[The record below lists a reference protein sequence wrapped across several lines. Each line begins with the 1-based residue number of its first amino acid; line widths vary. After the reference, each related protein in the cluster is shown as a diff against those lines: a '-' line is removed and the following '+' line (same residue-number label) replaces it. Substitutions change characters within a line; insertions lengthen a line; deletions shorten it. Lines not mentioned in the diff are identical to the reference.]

1 MQGYR
6 VLCLYGRY
14 AQNSCE
20 DRETNLQRVLLRRL
34 RALQPSEST
43 TLLMIAVLVGLTS
56 GIGVWFFRRGTELA
70 EHFFQEVIAY
80 DVLGP
85 VVGAAGIVVV
95 TAVGGLVI
103 GWMMGRFI
111 GQERHKGMPGV
122 IAAVALA
129 GGRLRYWRMPL
140 KTLAAMLS
148 LGVGASLGVEAPSV
162 QIGANLGSMFGQ
174 RLRLSEDR
182 VRLLVAAGSASAIAA
197 IFRAPIAGVFFALE
211 IILTGDFTVSS
222 LGVVVLSAV
231 VSSVFTQAVLGGGPE
246 FGALD
251 YNLGGPLEVPFYV
264 LLGLVLAP
272 VGVLFI
278 RSVFWQEHLWQRV
291 RLSRPLKAA
300 LAGVLMG
307 IIGIFLPQLLGTGR
321 EAMIEVLNGAPYA
334 LGLLLALG
342 LVKVLATTF
351 CLGGGFVG
359 GMFGPALY
367 IGTMVGGA
375 FGVAV
380 ARIAPASA
388 VGDVGAYAIAGM
400 AAMLASIVRAPITS
414 IVLVFE
420 LTNDYHLIV
429 PIMLTTV
436 VCVFLTE
443 RFEPLGVEL
452 RELADKGIHLQHGR
466 DVDVM
471 QSVLV
476 HEAMVSPAPTL
487 RETATLVELRDYL
500 RDQRIRAAAVVDDHG
515 DLIGIATL
523 SDLQKAYESGKGEM
537 LTVGDIATRDVI
549 TALPDE
555 PVWRVVRQMGARD
568 IGRMPVL
575 KPGTRFP
582 VGMLSRPDIMRA
594 YNTAIARKA
603 EVQHA
608 AEQMRLHTLTGAH
621 VVEFHVSE
629 RSPAVN
635 HAIRDVEWPPESV
648 VASIRRNG
656 RLLVPRGDTTLR
668 AGDTVTVVASPEV
681 EREIAGLMGQVG
693 EVRG

>member
-1 MQGYR
+1 MQR
-6 VLCLYGRY
+6 
-14 AQNSCE
+14 A
-20 DRETNLQRVLLRRL
+20 LLRRL

-56 GIGVWFFRRGTELA
+56 GIGVWFFRRGTDLA
-70 EHFFQEVIAY
+70 QHFFQKVIAA

-95 TAVGGLVI
+95 TAVGGLVV
-103 GWMMGRFI
+103 GWGMNRFI
-111 GQERHKGMPGV
+111 GQERYKGMPGV

-197 IFRAPIAGVFFALE
+197 VFRAPIAGVFFALE

-222 LGVVVLSAV
+222 FGVVVLSAV
-231 VSSVFTQAVLGGGPE
+231 ISSVFTQAVLGGGPE

-251 YNLGGPLEVPFYV
+251 YNMGGPLEVPFYV
-264 LLGLVLAP
+264 LLGLLLAP
-272 VGVLFI
+272 IGVLFI
-278 RSVFWQEHLWQRV
+278 RSVFWQEHLWHRV

-367 IGTMVGGA
+367 IGTMLGGA

-380 ARIAPASA
+380 ARIAPASV

-452 RELADKGIHLQHGR
+452 RELADQGIHLQHGR

-471 QSVLV
+471 QSVHV
-476 HEAMVSPAPTL
+476 REAMVSPAPTIH
-487 RETATLVELRDYL
+487 ETATLVELRDYL
-500 RDQRIRAAAVVDDHG
+500 RDQRIRAAAVVNDHRE
-515 DLIGIATL
+515 LIGIATL
-523 SDLQKAYESGKGEM
+523 SDLQKAYESGEGET

-555 PVWRVVRQMGARD
+555 PVWRIVRQMGARD

-582 VGMLSRPDIMRA
+582 IGMLSRPDIMRA

-603 EVQHA
+603 EVQHV

-635 HAIRDVEWPPESV
+635 QTIRDVEWPPESV

-681 EREIAGLMGQVG
+681 EGEIADLLGYGG
-693 EVRG
+693 EVE

>member
-1 MQGYR
+1 M
-6 VLCLYGRY
+6 
-14 AQNSCE
+14 
-20 DRETNLQRVLLRRL
+20 
-34 RALQPSEST
+34 
-43 TLLMIAVLVGLTS
+43 LLMIAVLVGLTS

-70 EHFFQEVIAY
+70 QHFFQKVIAA

-95 TAVGGLVI
+95 TAVGGLVV
-103 GWMMGRFI
+103 GWGMNRFI
-111 GQERHKGMPGV
+111 GQERYKGMPGV

-197 IFRAPIAGVFFALE
+197 VFRAPIAGVFFALE

-222 LGVVVLSAV
+222 FGVVVLSAV

-251 YNLGGPLEVPFYV
+251 YNMGGPLEVPFYV
-264 LLGLVLAP
+264 LLGLLLAP

-300 LAGVLMG
+300 LAGVFMG

-380 ARIAPASA
+380 ARIAPASV

-452 RELADKGIHLQHGR
+452 RELADQGIHLQHGR

-471 QSVLV
+471 QSVHV
-476 HEAMVSPAPTL
+476 REAMVSPAPTIH
-487 RETATLVELRDYL
+487 ETATLVELRDYL
-500 RDQRIRAAAVVDDHG
+500 RDQRIRAAAVVNDHRE
-515 DLIGIATL
+515 LIGIATL
-523 SDLQKAYESGKGEM
+523 SDLQKAYESGEGET

-555 PVWRVVRQMGARD
+555 PVWRIVRQMGARD

-582 VGMLSRPDIMRA
+582 IGMLSRPDIMRA

-603 EVQHA
+603 EVQHV

-635 HAIRDVEWPPESV
+635 QTIRDVEWPPESV

-681 EREIAGLMGQVG
+681 EGEIADLLGYGG
-693 EVRG
+693 EVE

>member
-1 MQGYR
+1 MQR
-6 VLCLYGRY
+6 
-14 AQNSCE
+14 A
-20 DRETNLQRVLLRRL
+20 LLRRL

-56 GIGVWFFRRGTELA
+56 GIGVWFFRRGTDLA
-70 EHFFQEVIAY
+70 QHFFQKVIAA

-95 TAVGGLVI
+95 TAVGGLVV
-103 GWMMGRFI
+103 GWGMNRFI
-111 GQERHKGMPGV
+111 GQERYKGMPGV

-197 IFRAPIAGVFFALE
+197 VFRAPIAGVFFALE

-222 LGVVVLSAV
+222 FGVVVLSAV
-231 VSSVFTQAVLGGGPE
+231 ISSVFTQAVLGGGPE

-251 YNLGGPLEVPFYV
+251 YNMGGPLEVPFYV
-264 LLGLVLAP
+264 LLGLLLAP
-272 VGVLFI
+272 IGVLFI
-278 RSVFWQEHLWQRV
+278 RSVFWQEHLWHRV

-380 ARIAPASA
+380 ARIAPASV

-452 RELADKGIHLQHGR
+452 RELADQGIHLQHGR

-471 QSVLV
+471 QSVHV
-476 HEAMVSPAPTL
+476 REAMVSPAPTIH
-487 RETATLVELRDYL
+487 ETATLVELRDYL
-500 RDQRIRAAAVVDDHG
+500 RDQRIRAAAVVNDHRE
-515 DLIGIATL
+515 LIGIATL
-523 SDLQKAYESGKGEM
+523 SDLQKAYESGEGET

-555 PVWRVVRQMGARD
+555 PVWRIVRQMGARD

-582 VGMLSRPDIMRA
+582 IGMLSRPDIMRA

-603 EVQHA
+603 EVQHV

-635 HAIRDVEWPPESV
+635 QTIRDVEWPPESV

-681 EREIAGLMGQVG
+681 EGEIADLLGYGG
-693 EVRG
+693 EVE

>member
-1 MQGYR
+1 MQR
-6 VLCLYGRY
+6 
-14 AQNSCE
+14 A
-20 DRETNLQRVLLRRL
+20 LLRRL

-56 GIGVWFFRRGTELA
+56 GIGVWFFRRGTDLA
-70 EHFFQEVIAY
+70 QHFFQKVIAA

-95 TAVGGLVI
+95 TAVGGLVV
-103 GWMMGRFI
+103 GWGMNRFI
-111 GQERHKGMPGV
+111 GQERYKGMPGV

-197 IFRAPIAGVFFALE
+197 VFRAPIAGVFFALE

-222 LGVVVLSAV
+222 FGVVVLSAV
-231 VSSVFTQAVLGGGPE
+231 ISSVFTQAVLGGGPE

-251 YNLGGPLEVPFYV
+251 YNMGGPLEVPFYV
-264 LLGLVLAP
+264 LLGLLLAP
-272 VGVLFI
+272 IGVLFI
-278 RSVFWQEHLWQRV
+278 RSVFWQEHLWHRV

-300 LAGVLMG
+300 LAGVFMG

-380 ARIAPASA
+380 ARIAPASV

-452 RELADKGIHLQHGR
+452 RELADQGIHLQHGR

-471 QSVLV
+471 QSVHV
-476 HEAMVSPAPTL
+476 REAMVSPAPTIH
-487 RETATLVELRDYL
+487 ETATLVELRDYL
-500 RDQRIRAAAVVDDHG
+500 RDQRIRAAAVVNDHRE
-515 DLIGIATL
+515 LIGIATL
-523 SDLQKAYESGKGEM
+523 SDLQKAYESGEGET

-555 PVWRVVRQMGARD
+555 PVWRIVRQMGARD

-582 VGMLSRPDIMRA
+582 IGMLSRPDIMRA

-603 EVQHA
+603 EVQHV

-635 HAIRDVEWPPESV
+635 QTIRDVEWPPESV

-681 EREIAGLMGQVG
+681 EGEIADLLGYGG
-693 EVRG
+693 EVE

>member
-1 MQGYR
+1 MQR
-6 VLCLYGRY
+6 
-14 AQNSCE
+14 A
-20 DRETNLQRVLLRRL
+20 LLRRL

-56 GIGVWFFRRGTELA
+56 GIGVWFFRRGTDLA
-70 EHFFQEVIAY
+70 QHFFQKVIAA

-95 TAVGGLVI
+95 TAVGGLVV
-103 GWMMGRFI
+103 GWGMNRFI
-111 GQERHKGMPGV
+111 GQERYKGMPGV

-197 IFRAPIAGVFFALE
+197 VFRAPIAGVFFALE

-222 LGVVVLSAV
+222 FGVVVLSAV
-231 VSSVFTQAVLGGGPE
+231 ISSVFTQAVLGGGPE

-251 YNLGGPLEVPFYV
+251 YNMGGPLEVPFYV
-264 LLGLVLAP
+264 LLGLLLAP
-272 VGVLFI
+272 IGVLFI
-278 RSVFWQEHLWQRV
+278 RSVFWQEHLWHRV

-367 IGTMVGGA
+367 IGTMLGGA

-380 ARIAPASA
+380 ARIAPASV

-452 RELADKGIHLQHGR
+452 RELADQGIHLQHGR

-471 QSVLV
+471 QSVHV
-476 HEAMVSPAPTL
+476 REAMVSPAPTIH
-487 RETATLVELRDYL
+487 ETATLVELRDYL
-500 RDQRIRAAAVVDDHG
+500 RDQRIRAAAVVNDHRE
-515 DLIGIATL
+515 LIGIATL
-523 SDLQKAYESGKGEM
+523 SDLQKAYESGEGET

-555 PVWRVVRQMGARD
+555 PVWRIVRQMGARD

-582 VGMLSRPDIMRA
+582 IGMLSRPDIMRA

-603 EVQHA
+603 EVQHV

-621 VVEFHVSE
+621 VVEFYVSE

-635 HAIRDVEWPPESV
+635 QTIRDVEWPPESV

-681 EREIAGLMGQVG
+681 EGEIADLLGYGG
-693 EVRG
+693 EVE

>member
-1 MQGYR
+1 MQR
-6 VLCLYGRY
+6 
-14 AQNSCE
+14 A
-20 DRETNLQRVLLRRL
+20 LLRRL

-56 GIGVWFFRRGTELA
+56 GIGVWFFRRGTDLA
-70 EHFFQEVIAY
+70 QHFFQKVIAA

-95 TAVGGLVI
+95 TAVGGLVV
-103 GWMMGRFI
+103 GWGMNRFI
-111 GQERHKGMPGV
+111 GQERYKGMPGV

-197 IFRAPIAGVFFALE
+197 VFRAPIAGVFFALE

-222 LGVVVLSAV
+222 FGVVVLSAV
-231 VSSVFTQAVLGGGPE
+231 ISSVFTQAVLGGGPE

-251 YNLGGPLEVPFYV
+251 YNMGGPLEVPFYV
-264 LLGLVLAP
+264 LLGLLLAP
-272 VGVLFI
+272 IGVLFI
-278 RSVFWQEHLWQRV
+278 RSVFWQEHLWHRV

-300 LAGVLMG
+300 LAGVFMG

-367 IGTMVGGA
+367 IGTMLGGA

-380 ARIAPASA
+380 ARIAPASV

-452 RELADKGIHLQHGR
+452 RELADQGIHLQHGR

-471 QSVLV
+471 QSVHV
-476 HEAMVSPAPTL
+476 REAMVSPAPTIH
-487 RETATLVELRDYL
+487 ETATLVELRDYL
-500 RDQRIRAAAVVDDHG
+500 RDQRIRAAAVVNDHRE
-515 DLIGIATL
+515 LIGIATL
-523 SDLQKAYESGKGEM
+523 SDLQKAYESGEGET

-555 PVWRVVRQMGARD
+555 PVWRIVRQMGARD

-582 VGMLSRPDIMRA
+582 IGMLSRPDIMRA

-603 EVQHA
+603 EVQHV

-635 HAIRDVEWPPESV
+635 QTIRDVEWPPESV

-681 EREIAGLMGQVG
+681 EGEIADLLGYGG
-693 EVRG
+693 EVE

>member
-1 MQGYR
+1 MQR
-6 VLCLYGRY
+6 
-14 AQNSCE
+14 A
-20 DRETNLQRVLLRRL
+20 LLRRL

-43 TLLMIAVLVGLTS
+43 MLLMIAVLVGLTS
-56 GIGVWFFRRGTELA
+56 GIGVWFFRRGTDLA
-70 EHFFQEVIAY
+70 QHFFQKVIAA

-95 TAVGGLVI
+95 TAVGGLVV
-103 GWMMGRFI
+103 GWGMNRFI
-111 GQERHKGMPGV
+111 GQERYKGMPGV

-197 IFRAPIAGVFFALE
+197 VFRAPIAGVFFALE

-222 LGVVVLSAV
+222 FGVVVLSAV
-231 VSSVFTQAVLGGGPE
+231 ISSVFTQAVLGGGPE

-251 YNLGGPLEVPFYV
+251 YNMGGPLEVPFYV
-264 LLGLVLAP
+264 LLGLLLAP
-272 VGVLFI
+272 IGVLFI
-278 RSVFWQEHLWQRV
+278 RSVFWQEHLWHRV

-367 IGTMVGGA
+367 IGTMLGGA

-380 ARIAPASA
+380 ARIAPASV

-452 RELADKGIHLQHGR
+452 RELADQGIHLQHGR

-471 QSVLV
+471 QSVHV
-476 HEAMVSPAPTL
+476 REAMVSPAPTIH
-487 RETATLVELRDYL
+487 ETATLVELRDYL
-500 RDQRIRAAAVVDDHG
+500 RDQRIRAAAVVNDHRE
-515 DLIGIATL
+515 LIGIATL
-523 SDLQKAYESGKGEM
+523 SDLQKAYESGEGET

-555 PVWRVVRQMGARD
+555 PVWRIVRQMGARD

-582 VGMLSRPDIMRA
+582 IGMLSRPDIMRA

-603 EVQHA
+603 EVQHV

-635 HAIRDVEWPPESV
+635 QTIRDVEWPPESV

-681 EREIAGLMGQVG
+681 EGEIADLLGYGG
-693 EVRG
+693 EVE

>member
-1 MQGYR
+1 MQR
-6 VLCLYGRY
+6 
-14 AQNSCE
+14 A
-20 DRETNLQRVLLRRL
+20 LLRRL

-43 TLLMIAVLVGLTS
+43 MLLMIAVLVGLTS
-56 GIGVWFFRRGTELA
+56 GIGVWFFRRGTDLA
-70 EHFFQEVIAY
+70 QHFFQKVIAA

-95 TAVGGLVI
+95 TAVGGLVV
-103 GWMMGRFI
+103 GWGMNRFI
-111 GQERHKGMPGV
+111 GQERYKGMPGV

-174 RLRLSEDR
+174 RLRLSEDC

-197 IFRAPIAGVFFALE
+197 VFRAPIAGVFFALE

-222 LGVVVLSAV
+222 FGVVVLSAV
-231 VSSVFTQAVLGGGPE
+231 ISSVFTQAVLGGGPE

-251 YNLGGPLEVPFYV
+251 YNMGGPLEVPFYV
-264 LLGLVLAP
+264 LLGLLLAP
-272 VGVLFI
+272 IGVLFI
-278 RSVFWQEHLWQRV
+278 RSVFWQEHLWHRV

-367 IGTMVGGA
+367 IGTMLGGA

-380 ARIAPASA
+380 ARIAPASV

-452 RELADKGIHLQHGR
+452 RELADQGIHLQHGR

-471 QSVLV
+471 QSVHV
-476 HEAMVSPAPTL
+476 REAMVSPAPTIH
-487 RETATLVELRDYL
+487 ETATLVELRDYL
-500 RDQRIRAAAVVDDHG
+500 RDQRIRAAAVVNDHRE
-515 DLIGIATL
+515 LIGIATL
-523 SDLQKAYESGKGEM
+523 SDLQKAYESGEGET

-555 PVWRVVRQMGARD
+555 PVWRIVRQMGARD

-582 VGMLSRPDIMRA
+582 IGMLSRPDIMRA

-603 EVQHA
+603 EVQHV

-635 HAIRDVEWPPESV
+635 QTIRDVEWPPESV

-681 EREIAGLMGQVG
+681 EGEIADLLGYGG
-693 EVRG
+693 EVE

>member
-1 MQGYR
+1 M
-6 VLCLYGRY
+6 
-14 AQNSCE
+14 
-20 DRETNLQRVLLRRL
+20 
-34 RALQPSEST
+34 
-43 TLLMIAVLVGLTS
+43 LLMIAVLVGLTS
-56 GIGVWFFRRGTELA
+56 GIGVWFFRRGTDLA
-70 EHFFQEVIAY
+70 QHFFQKVIAA

-95 TAVGGLVI
+95 TAVGGLVV
-103 GWMMGRFI
+103 GWGMNRFI
-111 GQERHKGMPGV
+111 GQERYKGMPGV

-197 IFRAPIAGVFFALE
+197 VFRAPIAGVFFALE

-222 LGVVVLSAV
+222 FGVVVLSAV
-231 VSSVFTQAVLGGGPE
+231 ISSVFTQAVLGGGPE

-251 YNLGGPLEVPFYV
+251 YNMGGPLEVPFYV
-264 LLGLVLAP
+264 LLGLLLAP
-272 VGVLFI
+272 IGVLFI
-278 RSVFWQEHLWQRV
+278 RSVFWQEHLWHRV

-300 LAGVLMG
+300 LAGVFMG

-380 ARIAPASA
+380 ARIAPASV

-452 RELADKGIHLQHGR
+452 RELADQGIHLQHGR

-471 QSVLV
+471 QSVHV
-476 HEAMVSPAPTL
+476 REAMVSPAPTIH
-487 RETATLVELRDYL
+487 ETATLVELRDYL
-500 RDQRIRAAAVVDDHG
+500 RDQRIRAAAVVNDHRE
-515 DLIGIATL
+515 LIGIATL
-523 SDLQKAYESGKGEM
+523 SDLQKAYESGEGET

-555 PVWRVVRQMGARD
+555 PVWRIVRQMGARD

-582 VGMLSRPDIMRA
+582 IGMLSRPDIMRA

-603 EVQHA
+603 EVQHV

-635 HAIRDVEWPPESV
+635 QTIRDVEWPPESV

-681 EREIAGLMGQVG
+681 EGEIADLLGYGG
-693 EVRG
+693 EVE

>member
-1 MQGYR
+1 M
-6 VLCLYGRY
+6 
-14 AQNSCE
+14 
-20 DRETNLQRVLLRRL
+20 
-34 RALQPSEST
+34 
-43 TLLMIAVLVGLTS
+43 LLMIAVLVGLTS
-56 GIGVWFFRRGTELA
+56 GIGVWFFRRGTDLA
-70 EHFFQEVIAY
+70 QHFFQKVIAA

-95 TAVGGLVI
+95 TAVGGLVV
-103 GWMMGRFI
+103 GWGMNRFI
-111 GQERHKGMPGV
+111 GQERYKGMPGV

-197 IFRAPIAGVFFALE
+197 VFRAPIAGVFFALE

-222 LGVVVLSAV
+222 FGVVVLSAV
-231 VSSVFTQAVLGGGPE
+231 ISSVFTQAVLGGGPE

-251 YNLGGPLEVPFYV
+251 YNMGGPLEVPFYV
-264 LLGLVLAP
+264 LLGLLLAP
-272 VGVLFI
+272 IGVLFI
-278 RSVFWQEHLWQRV
+278 RSVFWQEHLWHRV

-380 ARIAPASA
+380 ARIAPASV

-452 RELADKGIHLQHGR
+452 RELADQGIHLQHGR

-471 QSVLV
+471 QSVHV
-476 HEAMVSPAPTL
+476 REAMVSPAPTIH
-487 RETATLVELRDYL
+487 ETATLVELRDYL
-500 RDQRIRAAAVVDDHG
+500 RDQRIRAAAVVNDHRE
-515 DLIGIATL
+515 LIGIATL
-523 SDLQKAYESGKGEM
+523 SDLQKAYESGEGET

-555 PVWRVVRQMGARD
+555 PVWRIVRQMGARD

-582 VGMLSRPDIMRA
+582 IGMLSRPDIMRA

-603 EVQHA
+603 EVQHV

-635 HAIRDVEWPPESV
+635 QTIRDVEWPPESV

-681 EREIAGLMGQVG
+681 EGEIADLLGYGG
-693 EVRG
+693 EVE